1 MFYILS
7 CNKNDSVP
15 PSWRLSS
22 AQVLN
27 AVILCGN
34 CLGWST
40 LDVQFWIEDDSYFMM
55 QQSLTFSNSMPQRAP
70 RPWLPSTATFRWLA
84 DKQCKS
90 IQIYHPAPFWEVRST
105 DNHAESCWMLTWGA
119 SCVSTPA
126 CLSLYSQEANFQ
138 ANTRKKKCL
147 WRSMTTMPKS
157 QKFKTQILAYWSVQ
171 ILWFPLLISQGI
183 VFLSSNSSFNFE
195 IKKWTQVRSFLAA
208 RWPKQRKSTTL
219 WKDVESKT
227 YCTEFPPLS
236 NL

>member
-138 ANTRKKKCL
+138 ANTRKKNVSGDP
-147 WRSMTTMPKS
+147 WRPCRSHRNSKPKS
-157 QKFKTQILAYWSVQ
+157 WHIEAFRFSDSLYWYLRV
-171 ILWFPLLISQGI
+171 
-183 VFLSSNSSFNFE
+183 
-195 IKKWTQVRSFLAA
+195 
-208 RWPKQRKSTTL
+208 
-219 WKDVESKT
+219 
-227 YCTEFPPLS
+227 
-236 NL
+236 